1 MVSFQI
7 RCHRNNERL
16 LLLLLV
22 LHFPSRR
29 LPDSSLFS
37 STCFLYGFVRLELA
51 TEMGEWDVLGRLL
64 DKVQSHSTVIGKVW
78 LTVLFVF
85 RILVLRT
92 GAEKVWGDEQ
102 SDFICNTRQPGCEN
116 VCYDIAFP
124 ISHVRFWFLQIIA
137 VATPKLL
144 YLGHVLHVIHIEK
157 KEKERMKKQA
167 ELDDQTCLFLR
178 AYKVPKYIKTTGKIS
193 IRGCLLRSYVLHLV
207 AKIILEVLFIV
218 GQYFL
223 YGLTLEAR
231 YVCTRFPC
239 PHQVD
244 CFLSRPT
251 EKSVIIWFMLV
262 AALVSLLLSVVELF
276 YLCVKAVKECMA
288 RRQDYTVTPVTPPL
302 SGRKAFKSHNEMIQN
317 CVNLELERKLGVNG
331 VDEAA
336 KVVLSENNNMG
347 EIHI

>member
-1 MVSFQI
+1 
-7 RCHRNNERL
+7 
-16 LLLLLV
+16 
-22 LHFPSRR
+22 
-29 LPDSSLFS
+29 
-37 STCFLYGFVRLELA
+37 
-51 TEMGEWDVLGRLL
+51 MGEWDLLGRLL

-92 GAEKVWGDEQ
+92 GADRVWGDEQ
-102 SDFICNTRQPGCEN
+102 SDFVCNTQQPGCEN
-116 VCYDIAFP
+116 VCYDLAFP

-144 YLGHVLHVIHIEK
+144 YLGHVLHVIHAEK
-157 KEKERMKKQA
+157 KMKERMKKQA
-167 ELDDQTCLFLR
+167 ELDDQTNLFLR
-178 AYKVPKYIKTTGKIS
+178 KAYKVPKYTKSSGKIS
-193 IRGCLLRSYVLHLV
+193 IRGRLLRSYVYHLV

-223 YGLTLEAR
+223 YGFTLDTR

-239 PHQVD
+239 PHKVD

-262 AALVSLLLSVVELF
+262 AAFVSLFLSLVELF
-276 YLCVKAVKECMA
+276 YLCVKAAKECMA

-302 SGRKAFKSHNEMIQN
+302 LARKSFKSHKEVFQN
-317 CVNLELERKLGVNG
+317 CVNEP
-331 VDEAA
+331 A
-336 KVVLSENNNMG
+336 SPENNM
-347 EIHI
+347 EEVHI